1 MNSLQDKTKIIKNN
15 KIESSI
21 LDPPQP
27 GILISIPSSSK
38 DQNLFLHSRKKI
50 TLMAEESC
58 IPSLTLSSQ
67 LEIYKWR
74 NQTEFPIVKTHFI
87 KIKDETGHEENNN
100 TKLDIYTEHCPIRLS
115 HIYEIALGQCLY
127 LLKECIV
134 GF

>member
-15 KIESSI
+15 KITSSI

-27 GILISIPSSSK
+27 GTLISILSGSMN
-38 DQNLFLHSRKKI
+38 QTLLFHSRKKI
-50 TLMAEESC
+50 TVVVEESC
-58 IPSLTLSSQ
+58 IPSLTLPPQ
-67 LEIYKWR
+67 MEIYKWR